1 MDFASGLKLQSRLDD
16 FSYQVSADN
25 DRIFWFRL
33 EREPDRDVITD
44 FLLGSISENLAA
56 TALIACY
63 GFLRLTPR
71 KVMVFRNILPSYKS
85 LEKTMIPPE
94 ALDRAQH
101 LYATA
106 GKATLIKFGARKVD
120 ESLES
125 RCGKYDLVLWTA

>member
-25 DRIFWFRL
+25 DAIFWFRL

-44 FLLGSISENLAA
+44 FLLGSISETLAA

-63 GFLRLTPR
+63 AFLRLTP
-71 KVMVFRNILPSYKS
+71 KNVMVFRNILPSYES
-85 LEKTMIPPE
+85 LEETMIPE
-94 ALDRAQH
+94 ALDRAQR

-106 GKATLIKFGARKVD
+106 GKTALIKFGARKID
-120 ESLES
+120 ECLES
-125 RCGKYDLVLWTA
+125 RCGKYDLVLTAA

>member
-1 MDFASGLKLQSRLDD
+1 MDFANGLKLQSRLDD
-16 FSYQVSADN
+16 FSYQVSANN
-25 DRIFWFRL
+25 DAIFWFRL

-44 FLLGSISENLAA
+44 FFLGSISETLAA

-63 GFLRLTPR
+63 GFLRLTP
-71 KVMVFRNILPSYKS
+71 KNVMVFRDILPYDES
-85 LEKTMIPPE
+85 LEKTMIPSE

-106 GKATLIKFGARKVD
+106 GKAALIKFGARKVD

-125 RCGKYDLVLWTA
+125 RCGKYDLVLSTV

>member
-1 MDFASGLKLQSRLDD
+1 MDFANGLKLQSRLDD

-25 DRIFWFRL
+25 DAIFWFRL

-44 FLLGSISENLAA
+44 FSLGGISETLAA

-63 GFLRLTPR
+63 AFLRLTP
-71 KVMVFRNILPSYKS
+71 KNIMVFRNILPSYEP
-85 LEKTMIPPE
+85 LEETIIPPE
-94 ALDRAQH
+94 ALDRARH

-106 GKATLIKFGARKVD
+106 GKAALIKFGARKVA

-125 RCGKYDLVLWTA
+125 RCGKYDLVLWTV